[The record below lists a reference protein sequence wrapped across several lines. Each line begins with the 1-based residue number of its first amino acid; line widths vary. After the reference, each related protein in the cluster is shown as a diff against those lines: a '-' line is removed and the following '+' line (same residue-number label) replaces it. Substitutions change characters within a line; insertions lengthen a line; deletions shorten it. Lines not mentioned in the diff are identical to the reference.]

1 MKTLLQA
8 TAFAVA
14 TLASPAIAGP
24 AVDAP
29 APAFEGVT
37 SDGETISLDQFKGR
51 NVVLE
56 WTNHGCPFVKRH
68 YDAGAM
74 QATQTAAKDQD
85 FVWISVISS
94 APGKQGHVT
103 PGQANELT
111 QSRGAKPDHVVLD
124 ESGEIG
130 RLYAAKTTPH
140 MFVIDAAGVL
150 RYDGAIDDKPTANH
164 AQADGAVNYV
174 VGAMNSVSQ
183 GLEVAEKSTKP
194 YGCSV
199 KYGS

>member
-1 MKTLLQA
+1 MKTLLRA
-8 TAFAVA
+8 AACAVA
-14 TLASPAIAGP
+14 AISTPAFAGP
-24 AVDAP
+24 AIDAP

-37 SDGETISLDQFKGR
+37 SEGEAISLDQFKGR

-56 WTNHGCPFVKRH
+56 WTNHGCPFVQRH
-68 YDAGAM
+68 YDAGTM
-74 QATQTAAKDQD
+74 QATQAAAKDRG

-103 PGQANELT
+103 PAEANELT
-111 QSRGAKPDHVVLD
+111 ETRGAKPDHVVLD
-124 ESGEIG
+124 ESGDIG

-140 MFVIDAAGVL
+140 MFVIDAGGVL
-150 RYDGAIDDKPTANH
+150 RYDGAIDDRPTANH

-174 VGAMNSVSQ
+174 LGAMNSVSE
-183 GLEVAEKSTKP
+183 GLDVAEKSTKP